1 MWIQGIIKKSGSWFS
16 YGDTKLGQ
24 GRDAVKT
31 LIADNPELMEE
42 TKITEALRPTQVE
55 EEDARGST
63 SCMTFRMWRQH
74 IQSGVAYGCLAGICG
89 VQRFAACRGR
99 PDASRDSAQFWSD
112 HIVVNPTDPARYVDR
127 AAWHLAPRPRHLE
140 GLLDLNLAL
149 EADSTHPP
157 VVAKADALYLTQAFE
172 PCIEHLDA
180 CLKTAPGHIPCLL
193 RRAEMHIHLRQYP
206 EAFERLNTVLR
217 NAPLNHEAYWMK
229 GMIYRDQGNAENARS
244 SFQTAVEVNP
254 TSSMDTSPWV
264 WRTPPTWT
272 PWPLGITN
280 GQGIASPKR
289 GGRYNLA
296 YCLQEHKPTNRR
308 FLDRARKEY
317 REILQID
324 PSNAASAFNQ
334 GYIFLEYL
342 QSYDSA
348 AHHFSKAIDALP
360 YYHQAFFNRGLAYES
375 LGRSGAGRAGL
386 PRSSSIQTGL
396 HCCRDCAGARL

>member
-1 MWIQGIIKKSGSWFS
+1 
-16 YGDTKLGQ
+16 
-24 GRDAVKT
+24 
-31 LIADNPELMEE
+31 
-42 TKITEALRPTQVE
+42 
-55 EEDARGST
+55 
-63 SCMTFRMWRQH
+63 MTFRMWRQH
-74 IQSGVAYGCLAGICG
+74 IQSGVAYGCLALAFVSCNDSQPPAED
-89 VQRFAACRGR
+89 VQI
-99 PDASRDSAQFWSD
+99 ASRDSAQFWSD

-127 AAWHLAPRPRHLE
+127 AAWHLRHGRVTE

-149 EADSTHPP
+149 EADSTHAPAWS
-157 VVAKADALYLTQAFE
+157 AKADALYLTQAFE

-180 CLKTAPGHIPCLL
+180 CLETAPGHIPCLL

-206 EAFERLNTVLR
+206 KAFERLNTVLR

-254 TSSMDTSPWV
+254 NFFDGYIALGLAYAADMDTLA
-264 WRTPPTWT
+264 
-272 PWPLGITN
+272 LGYFETAKELRP
-280 GQGIASPKR
+280 QSVEA
-289 GGRYNLA
+289 RYNLA

-375 LGRSGAGRAGL
+375 LGEAEQAELDYREALRFKPDYTAAAIALERVLSR
-386 PRSSSIQTGL
+386 
-396 HCCRDCAGARL
+396 